1 MKKAINI
8 RMDED
13 LLKTLDEAAKELDR
27 TRTWLIEQA
36 VSAYVDRLDEIIAD
50 KRLDDIKSGKETLYS
65 LDEVMK
71 KLGLENV

>member
-8 RMDED
+8 RMDEN

-36 VSAYVDRLDEIIAD
+36 VSAYMDRLDEIISD
-50 KRLDDIKSGKETLYS
+50 KRLDDIKNGKETLYS
-65 LDEVMK
+65 LKEVRE
-71 KLGLENV
+71 KLGLEDV

>member
-8 RMDED
+8 RMDEN

-27 TRTWLIEQA
+27 SRTWLIEQA
-36 VSAYVDRLDEIIAD
+36 VSAYMDRLDEIISD
-50 KRLDDIKSGKETLYS
+50 KRLDDIKNGKETLYS
-65 LDEVMK
+65 LKEVRE